1 MLPRLCCAVFLT
13 SSLVSQSPQPN
24 TPLLRIDVE
33 LVQVDAVVTD
43 SRGRHVT
50 DLRPEEFEIRQDGR
64 RQKITHVSFIAG
76 SPTPPARNKA
86 KTAPTERMLPP
97 SATLGAKEVQRTYA
111 LVVDDLGLSFES
123 TARVRSA
130 LKRFVDEDMQPND
143 LVAVLTTGRGA
154 AAFQQFTS
162 DKRILHAAIER
173 LRGNLNSRVGG
184 SADPGGFT
192 PIVDEH
198 DQEWARQHFTSGTLG
213 AVQYIVGGLRGLPG
227 RKSVILFSQNLPMDR
242 FESPRLTER
251 LRHLADAAN
260 RSGVVIYTV
269 DVRPLAAPAG
279 FAADS
284 RRPPIVESERPVDR
298 IQRDQR
304 AKARFLDSQA
314 GLYYLA
320 RETGGLFLKD
330 DNDLAK
336 LARQSIEDQS
346 GYYLIGYRPE
356 PGTFEQVRGAPLFHR
371 INVKVLRPGTQV
383 RTRTGFLGTPDIPES
398 NAPRTRGDSIAAAFA
413 SPFHATEVPV
423 RLTSWFDDEP
433 EGGPSILSM
442 VHIDAKSLYF
452 AEEADG
458 WRKAV
463 VDVITVAVGEAG
475 PSVNRLDR
483 TYTVRARGPVYESL
497 LKEGL
502 MYTTTHPLKVLG
514 PFQYRVVVRDAMSGR
529 IGSANQF
536 VEVPAL
542 QKGQLA
548 VSGVVLLNAT
558 NEAVQKLGASGSG
571 DDGLVEQTGG
581 HPALRRF
588 RYGQK
593 VAYSYRIL
601 NASERVETELRL
613 YRDGALVFHTPP
625 KEVVAQAGQPAHR
638 QMTGVLTL
646 GPPLL
651 TGDYVLQV
659 VARDKTGRKKQGIA
673 ASWMDFELLLSPNLE

>member
-1 MLPRLCCAVFLT
+1 MYSRSRSRHNLHRPVHRYSESNV
-13 SSLVSQSPQPN
+13 
-24 TPLLRIDVE
+24 D

-64 RQKITHVSFIAG
+64 RQKITHVSFVAG
-76 SPTPPARNKA
+76 SPIVPPAKKATAGSPGRN
-86 KTAPTERMLPP
+86 LPP
-97 SATLGAKEVQRTYA
+97 LATLGAQDIQRTYA

-130 LKRFVDEDMQPND
+130 LRRFVEEEMQPND
-143 LVAVLTTGRGA
+143 LAAVLTTGRGA

-162 DKRILHAAIER
+162 DKRILYAAIER
-173 LRGNLNSRVGG
+173 LRGNLNSRSGG
-184 SADPGGFT
+184 SISAGGFT

-198 DQEWARQHFTSGTLG
+198 DKEWARRHFTSGTLG

-242 FESPRLTER
+242 FESPQLTEH

-269 DVRPLAAPAG
+269 DVRPLSSPEG
-279 FAADS
+279 FSAES
-284 RRPPIVESERPVDR
+284 RRAPIVASEDVVDR
-298 IQRDQR
+298 INRNQRL
-304 AKARFLDSQA
+304 KAALLDTQA
-314 GLYYLA
+314 GLYFLA

-346 GYYLIGYRPE
+346 GYYLIGYQPE
-356 PGTFEQVRGAPLFHR
+356 PGTFEQVRGAPVFHR
-371 INVKVLRPGTQV
+371 VNVKALRPGTQV
-383 RTRTGFLGTPDIPES
+383 RTRSGFLGAQDLPES
-398 NAPRTRGDSIAAAFA
+398 SVPKTRGGSIAAAFA
-413 SPFHATEVPV
+413 SPFHATEIPV

-442 VHIDAKSLYF
+442 VHIDAKGLYF
-452 AEEADG
+452 TEEADG

-514 PFQYRVVVRDAMSGR
+514 PFQYRVVVRDANTGR
-529 IGSANQF
+529 LGSANQF
-536 VEVPAL
+536 IEVPAL
-542 QKGQLA
+542 QKGRLA

-558 NEAVQKLGASGSG
+558 NEAVQKLGAGGGG
-571 DDGLVEQTGG
+571 DDALTEQTGG

-613 YRDGALVFHTPP
+613 YRDGTLVFHTPP
-625 KEVVAQAGQPAHR
+625 KEVAAQAGSPGYR

-651 TGDYVLQV
+651 TGDYVLQAV
-659 VARDKTGRKKQGIA
+659 VTDKTGKRKQNVATGA
-673 ASWMDFELLLSPNLE
+673 MDFELLLAPNLE